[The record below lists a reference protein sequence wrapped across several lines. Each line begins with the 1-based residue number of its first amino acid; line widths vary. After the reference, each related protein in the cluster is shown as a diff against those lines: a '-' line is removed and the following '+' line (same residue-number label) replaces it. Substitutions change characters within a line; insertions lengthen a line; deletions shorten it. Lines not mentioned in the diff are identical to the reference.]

1 MEANLDAFVEVEA
14 QNDEYELN
22 SSLWGIRWMDYF

>member
-1 MEANLDAFVEVEA
+1 MSIDPMEANLDAFVEVEA

-22 SSLWGIRWMDYF
+22 SSL